1 MTIDIVC
8 KMRGV
13 KMTVVALIIV
23 IALLMVD
30 ITLGLSWRSK
40 SVASAD
46 LQTENARLQGLV
58 DKLSLEVEQ
67 NKRTYG
73 IELESD
79 SATIAAND
87 IVIKTLRSELAR
99 FTKESQVYQSEMDN
113 LNNYSREMSP
123 EELLEIRAEVMK
135 KDSGLHDFT
144 GIYVLENK
152 TVDKFYVGQS
162 ISLFKRCGAH
172 FTGDGN
178 KDIYEDYSNGEIWS
192 VRLIA
197 LADSGFKSINALEKH
212 FIEYYHSTYNGYNK
226 TIGNAN

>member
-1 MTIDIVC
+1 
-8 KMRGV
+8 
-13 KMTVVALIIV
+13 MTVVGFVVV
-23 IALLMVD
+23 ITLLMVD
-30 ITLGLSWRSK
+30 IVLGASSRRNAVS
-40 SVASAD
+40 SAD

-58 DKLSLEVEQ
+58 DKLSQEVSQ

-73 IELESD
+73 IELESLN
-79 SATIAAND
+79 S
-87 IVIKTLRSELAR
+87 
-99 FTKESQVYQSEMDN
+99 TKESNEVLIDTYKKELAKHTKASQVYRSEMDN

-123 EELLEIRAEVMK
+123 EELLQIRSEAMRKGSE
-135 KDSGLHDFT
+135 LHDFT

-162 ISLFKRCGAH
+162 ISLLKRSGAH

-178 KDIYEDYSNGEIWS
+178 KDIYEDYSNGEIWT